1 MPHRPTESK
10 RPTKKKAAAK
20 AESGAKTKTAAKA
33 DSGAKAKTPA
43 KPRSRREQLRG
54 EFERARDVSPLA
66 ITGRESPRDIMN
78 HRFPAYVGRQERT
91 AYELLVR
98 AVKEDYSLFA
108 TLSGAMTPA
117 GLHQSCLIPLIERGV
132 IECLTTT
139 GANLYHDA
147 HRLIGHRIREIDP
160 NAGDLALR
168 LARIIR
174 IYDLGFWEETLLDT
188 DRLFSAILRKPVFQ
202 RRMTTPELH
211 YLLGKEIADI
221 EEALGIETPSLL
233 STCYRY
239 AVPVFVGAVQDG
251 SIFLNIVKLKRL
263 LGDEFKLEIDVNEDV
278 FAMGAMQHFAAKK
291 IGRPLAVLIL
301 GGGVPKNYTLQGE
314 PLLDQILGVPTE
326 GFDIDV
332 QFCVDPVDNGALSS
346 CPAGEG
352 HTWGKVSPEGVGRS
366 IYVHTD
372 VTAVFPWVTYA
383 LLSDQKIKRKPRRL
397 MDRYD
402 EAVATLDAAVKRRA
416 KQLLPTIEYDLPEV
430 KTAETKKRSRQAKK
444 AEAALPEPKL
454 HSGRRA

>member
-1 MPHRPTESK
+1 MPKQPNAPPRAAVRPH
-10 RPTKKKAAAK
+10 
-20 AESGAKTKTAAKA
+20 
-33 DSGAKAKTPA
+33 PA
-43 KPRSRREQLRG
+43 RGKEKLQG
-54 EFERARDVSPLA
+54 EFQRARDVSPLA
-66 ITGRESPRDIMN
+66 ITGKETPDEILR

-91 AYELLVR
+91 AYELLVKTIR
-98 AVKEDYSLFA
+98 EDYSLFA

-132 IECLTTT
+132 IESLTTT

-160 NAGDLALR
+160 NAGDLQLR

-174 IYDLGFWEETLLDT
+174 IYDLGFWEQTLLDT
-188 DRLFSAILRKPVFQ
+188 DRLFSALLRKPELQ
-202 RRMTTPELH
+202 RKMTTPELH

-221 EEALGIETPSLL
+221 EEALEIETPTLL
-233 STCYRY
+233 STCYRH
-239 AVPVFVGAVQDG
+239 AVPIFVGAVQDG

-263 LGDEFKLEIDVNEDV
+263 LGPEFKLEIDVNDDV
-278 FAMGAMQHFAAKK
+278 FAMAAMQHFAAKK
-291 IGRPLAVLIL
+291 LARPLAVLIL

-314 PLLDQILGVPTE
+314 PLLDQILGVPTP

-366 IYVHTD
+366 VYVHTD
-372 VTAVFPWVTYA
+372 LTAVFPWITYA
-383 LLSDQKIKRKPRRL
+383 LMSDPKLKKKPRRL
-397 MDRYD
+397 MDHFD
-402 EAVATLDAAVKRRA
+402 DAVAELDRAVKRRA
-416 KQLLPTIEYDLPEV
+416 KQLAPTLEYDLP
-430 KTAETKKRSRQAKK
+430 AKK
-444 AEAALPEPKL
+444 TRPGKRK
-454 HSGRRA
+454 G